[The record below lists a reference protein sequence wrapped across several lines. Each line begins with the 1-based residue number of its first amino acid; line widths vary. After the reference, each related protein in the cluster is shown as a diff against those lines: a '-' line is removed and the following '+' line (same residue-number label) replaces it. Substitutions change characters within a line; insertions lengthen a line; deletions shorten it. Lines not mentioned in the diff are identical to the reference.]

1 MDRIGHNEIWDSPD
15 LEHVAIARHF
25 AVDQITPI
33 SAFLRLR
40 PFGAHTL
47 LESVEGYD
55 KVARYSFIA
64 IGEWARLLEADGQA
78 VLVGPEGT
86 EVADDPLELIRRQQ
100 YRQRIAVPE
109 DVKWPYV
116 GGAIGYF
123 GYDWIR
129 HLENLPRRHAKRGP
143 EWEWVWP
150 KAVVAFDHRKQ
161 EVAVVVE
168 SVRDQLDQAFT
179 RMEILLDAL
188 RQPLMLAEP
197 HIRQLTPMKSNMTQD
212 YYHNMIERTKDYIV
226 AGDIFQAVL
235 SQALTTRIAGD
246 PFSLYRKLRH
256 VNPSPY
262 LFYLETPRRT
272 LAGSS
277 PEALVRVTDNIAM
290 NRPIAGTRRRGGNS
304 QEDERLWNDLIND
317 PKEKAEH
324 VMLVDLARNDLGR
337 VCEYGSITVS
347 QFMTK
352 EIYSHVMHIVSE
364 IQGQLKPGFD
374 ALDALA
380 ACFPAGTL
388 TGAPKIR
395 AMEIIEELEPEA
407 RGSYGGVVGYFS
419 HRGNL
424 DACITIRTLDIM
436 GDSVTVQ
443 AGGGIVADSEVEF
456 EFQESMNKAAAA
468 LSVLHSSEEEW
479 L

>member
-1 MDRIGHNEIWDSPD
+1 
-15 LEHVAIARHF
+15 
-25 AVDQITPI
+25 
-33 SAFLRLR
+33 
-40 PFGAHTL
+40 
-47 LESVEGYD
+47 
-55 KVARYSFIA
+55 
-64 IGEWARLLEADGQA
+64 
-78 VLVGPEGT
+78 
-86 EVADDPLELIRRQQ
+86 
-100 YRQRIAVPE
+100 
-109 DVKWPYV
+109 
-116 GGAIGYF
+116 
-123 GYDWIR
+123 
-129 HLENLPRRHAKRGP
+129 
-143 EWEWVWP
+143 VWP